1 MGFIE
6 PRNDRTRL
14 ELTKI
19 LGKQKDEP
27 LKLVYAKYAHG
38 HVIDQIWRAE

>member
-6 PRNDRTRL
+6 PRNEKTKL
-14 ELTKI
+14 ELCRI
-19 LGKQKDEP
+19 LQQKDEP

-38 HVIDQIWRAE
+38 RAVDQMWRAE